1 MRHWTRKHRD
11 AACRLSVIGLLLL
24 LLAGCADNSG
34 NSKGSDNDRNSGFY
48 GGITGGYNGITGG
61 SSRP

>member
-24 LLAGCADNSG
+24 LVGCADSSG
-34 NSKGSDNDRNSGFY
+34 NSRGSDNDRNSGFY
-48 GGITGGYNGITGG
+48 GGVTGGG
-61 SSRP
+61 SRL